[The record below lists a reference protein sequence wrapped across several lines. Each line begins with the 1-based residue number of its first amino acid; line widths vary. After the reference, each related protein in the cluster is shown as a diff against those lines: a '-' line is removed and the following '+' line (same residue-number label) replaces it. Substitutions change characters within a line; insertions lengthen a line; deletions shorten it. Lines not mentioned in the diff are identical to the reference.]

1 MPAAGGVRSQL
12 AEYRRKRNFT
22 RTQEPSG
29 DNPPSAARTATL
41 RFVIQKHAASHLH
54 FDWRLEVSGVM
65 KSWAVPKGPSLD
77 PSVKRLAMQVEDHPV
92 EYNTFEGTIPKG
104 QYGGG
109 TVMLWD
115 EGTYFADDAVDGDD
129 EAVMRKGLHAGK
141 LSFTLQGQRLQGSF
155 ALVRTRGNDEKPQWL
170 LIKHRDE
177 CADPDRDIVAEI
189 TTSVTTGRTMEEIAT
204 GKSRVWQSNRTP
216 KEETSVTPRKT
227 PAKAKPAAAK
237 AKTTAA
243 KAALPKPAR
252 KVSVGSLEPMLASVG
267 SEIPTGEG
275 WTFEP
280 KFDGI
285 RVLAF
290 ATDSAV
296 KLMTR
301 NGNDKTQQFP
311 EVAAA
316 LRALA
321 TKVKHS
327 LVLDGELVAL
337 NAGEPARFQELQ
349 GRMHVKEESAIAGHS
364 KNSPTGF
371 MVFDILL
378 DGTDILVHEPWSVRR
393 KRLEQRLRNRTS
405 PVIRL
410 AESVIGD
417 GKGLLARAH
426 KEGWEG
432 IIAKRVDALYEG
444 GVRSKHW
451 LKLKI
456 EHRQEFVIGG
466 YTEPRNTREHIG
478 ALLLG
483 YFDGGRFI
491 YVGHTGGGFTRSG
504 LQEMYR
510 RLKPLEQE
518 KSPFTETPKTNE
530 RAHWVK
536 PAIVVEVK
544 FNEWTAD
551 GKLRQPIYLGVRDD
565 KPARAVKRERD
576 SIQRKPSRAKRADAR
591 PVAKKPSAKKSSGK
605 KSAGTRGGKSGS
617 AAGSVVAQ
625 LQAIEEAG
633 AGGIVSFGGKKTLE
647 VSNLSKVY
655 FPADDFTKG
664 DLMRYYA
671 SVSPFLLPAVEDR
684 PLVLKRFPG
693 GIEGKSFYQQK
704 APDDAPES
712 VRVETIRNEQ
722 GEDQQRL
729 IGGDLA
735 TLLYLVQLG
744 SISVD
749 PWHGRVGA
757 LEFADYS
764 IIDLDPGP
772 RAPFKRVVEVAL
784 WVKEELDALGLTAVP
799 KTSGSSG
806 IHIALPLPPRTPE
819 TAALLVAQIVA
830 TRVAEKHPREAT
842 IERSVRSRPPA
853 AVYVDFL
860 QNIRAKT
867 IASVYSVRAKPGA
880 TVSTPLKWTEL
891 DGSLDREAFTI
902 ETVPPRLA
910 KVGDLWAAGMKK
922 PNSLKAVVA
931 SAGRKS

>member
-12 AEYRRKRNFT
+12 AEYRRKRNFEK
-22 RTQEPSG
+22 TQEPSG
-29 DNPPSAARTATL
+29 DAPPPETRTSKL

-92 EYNTFEGTIPKG
+92 DYNTFEGTIPQG

-115 EGTYFADDAVDGDD
+115 HGTYFADDATDGDD
-129 EAVMRKGLHAGK
+129 EAVMRKGLHSGK
-141 LSFTLQGQRLQGSF
+141 LSFTLQGERLKGSF

-170 LIKHRDE
+170 LIKHRDDF
-177 CADPDRDIVAEI
+177 ADPERDIVAEV
-189 TTSVTTGRTMEEIAT
+189 TTSVTTGRTMEEIAG
-204 GKSRVWQSNRTP
+204 GKSRVWQSNRAP
-216 KEETSVTPRKT
+216 KGEANLTPRKM
-227 PAKAKPAAAK
+227 AAK
-237 AKTTAA
+237 AKAAPSRATAA
-243 KAALPKPAR
+243 KSVRNRA
-252 KVSVGSLEPMLASVG
+252 VSLASLEPMLASVG
-267 SEIPTGEG
+267 SAIPAGDN

-296 KLMTR
+296 KLVTR

-321 TKVKHS
+321 VKVKHS

-337 NAGEPARFQELQ
+337 IGGEPARFQELQ

-364 KNSPTGF
+364 KDSPTGF
-371 MVFDILL
+371 MIFDLLL
-378 DGTDILVHEPWSVRR
+378 DGDDILVHEPWSERR
-393 KRLEQRLRNRTS
+393 KRLEQRLRNRTT

-410 AESVIGD
+410 AESIVGD
-417 GKGLLARAH
+417 GKELLARAH

-432 IIAKRVDALYEG
+432 IIAKRIDAPYEG

-483 YFDGGRFI
+483 YFDGTRFI

-510 RLKPLEQE
+510 RLKPLEQA

-536 PAIVVEVK
+536 PTIVVEVK

-565 KPARAVKRERD
+565 KPARAVKREHD
-576 SIQRKPSRAKRADAR
+576 SLQRKPSGGKRASAR
-591 PVAKKPSAKKSSGK
+591 AVTKRPAKKRAGSTPEKKPSA
-605 KSAGTRGGKSGS
+605 GS
-617 AAGSVVAQ
+617 GSVVKQ
-625 LQAIEEAG
+625 LQEIENAGGTGVVKLG
-633 AGGIVSFGGKKTLE
+633 AGQTLE
-647 VSNLSKVY
+647 LSNLSKVY
-655 FPADDFTKG
+655 FPGDNFTKG

-671 SVSPFLLPAVEDR
+671 SVSPFLLPAVKDR

-693 GIEGKSFYQQK
+693 GIDGKSFYQQK
-704 APDDAPES
+704 APDDAPPA
-712 VRVETIRNEQ
+712 VRVETIQNEQ

-729 IGGDLA
+729 IGGDLP

-757 LEFADYS
+757 LEYADYS

-784 WVKEELDALGLTAVP
+784 RVKEELDALGLTAVP

-806 IHIALPLPPRTPE
+806 IHIALPLPPKTPE
-819 TAALLVAQIVA
+819 AAALLVAQIVA
-830 TRVAEKHPREAT
+830 TRVAEKYPREAT

-867 IASVYSVRAKPGA
+867 IASVYSVRAKAGA
-880 TVSTPLKWTEL
+880 TVSTPLRWSEL
-891 DGSLDREAFTI
+891 DASLDRQDFTL
-902 ETVPPRLA
+902 ETVPDRLA
-910 KVGDLWAAGMKK
+910 RVGDLWAAGMKK

-931 SAGRKS
+931 TARNR